1 MDYIFD
7 LIKYAMLTEIGSGR
21 KAAPGWAYVVSACL
35 ALYGWR
41 GVQQMRSKIKRV
53 QNEAQ
58 KQLSSEKTLSATA
71 LTANDGRKISA
82 VIKETG
88 RIYVLSI
95 STQSSGNEKTEI
107 LEEFDSV
114 GALSAFLESKTVLRL
129 GDFK

>member
-1 MDYIFD
+1 
-7 LIKYAMLTEIGSGR
+7 
-21 KAAPGWAYVVSACL
+21 
-35 ALYGWR
+35 
-41 GVQQMRSKIKRV
+41 MRSKIKRV

-88 RIYVLSI
+88 RIYVLNI